1 MDCLSNIGTRR
12 LYRVEI
18 FNAILDKQSDKV
30 EVCIHDSLVIGM
42 CYCEDKE
49 W

>member
-1 MDCLSNIGTRR
+1 MDCLSAIGTARR

-30 EVCIHDSLVIGM
+30 EVFMIF
-42 CYCEDKE
+42 
-49 W
+49 